1 MYIEGVENKDV
12 KNLIKS
18 IKSKGKELDD
28 YIETI
33 YDKKISFSNKGKLIN
48 ENIETVIKNREM
60 TKSNLN
66 MIRNDNE
73 R

>member
-28 YIETI
+28 YIEAI
-33 YDKKISFSNKGKLIN
+33 YDKKISFSNKEKLIN
-48 ENIETVIKNREM
+48 ENIEIVIKNREM

-66 MIRNDNE
+66 MNRNDNE